1 MRGGDKCVSLAADG
15 GDYVRL
21 SARQT
26 PESFGTKRSIFLRG
40 VETGTLLYP
49 LARLDDTV
57 SVQVGTEVAMPAD
70 GAPGVENQQ
79 LADEK
84 AQRLTLIGRAGIGSS
99 AVGCQPAFVGNAD
112 GAGVEAANM
121 GADTVERAHR
131 KDDAFAGDEEVI
143 TTTVEIAAAVFRLQI
158 VRCETAV
165 AAGSGAMY
173 YDQVD
178 TADTVQTEHRHAVGR
193 HTADG
198 CGNRRADDSSFHG
211 QKGEPKA
218 FSIIPA

>member
-1 MRGGDKCVSLAADG
+1 M
-15 GDYVRL
+15 
-21 SARQT
+21 
-26 PESFGTKRSIFLRG
+26 
-40 VETGTLLYP
+40 
-49 LARLDDTV
+49 
-57 SVQVGTEVAMPAD
+57 
-70 GAPGVENQQ
+70 
-79 LADEK
+79 ADEK
-84 AQRLTLIGRAGIGSS
+84 AQRLTLIGRAGIGSG
-99 AVGCQPAFVGNAD
+99 AVGRQPAFVGNAD
-112 GAGVEAANM
+112 GTGVEAANM

-143 TTTVEIAAAVFRLQI
+143 TATVEITATVFRFQI

-178 TADTVQTEHRHAVGR
+178 TADTVQTEHRYAVGR

-198 CGNRRADDSSFHG
+198 YGNRWADDGGSHG